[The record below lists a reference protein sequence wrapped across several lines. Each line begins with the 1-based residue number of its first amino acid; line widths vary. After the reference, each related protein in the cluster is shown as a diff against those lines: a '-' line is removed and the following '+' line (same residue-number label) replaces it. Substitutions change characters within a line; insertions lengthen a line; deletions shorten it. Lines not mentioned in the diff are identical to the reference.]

1 LSAKEHLVDRTYI
14 DKNGEEKTKKGVTYN
29 PFLKTKLTGVLDG
42 SFLRSASPSRSIL
55 LHSSSVCGGSL
66 RAISRPLPGKPFPNE
81 WDFCVEAC
89 VLQDRDRFVFG
100 DFVVV
105 IAAFFDG
112 LDECFELFLRDP
124 GAQDHR
130 FASKIHSRIIAENA
144 DCYAFFAPRMR
155 L

>member
-1 LSAKEHLVDRTYI
+1 MSEF
-14 DKNGEEKTKKGVTYN
+14 E
-29 PFLKTKLTGVLDG
+29 F
-42 SFLRSASPSRSIL
+42 
-55 LHSSSVCGGSL
+55 SVHT
-66 RAISRPLPGKPFPNE
+66 AISRPLPGKPFPNE

-112 LDECFELFLRDP
+112 LDECFEFFLRDP

-130 FASKIHSRIIAENA
+130 FRLQNSLSHHSRK
-144 DCYAFFAPRMR
+144 R
-155 L
+155 